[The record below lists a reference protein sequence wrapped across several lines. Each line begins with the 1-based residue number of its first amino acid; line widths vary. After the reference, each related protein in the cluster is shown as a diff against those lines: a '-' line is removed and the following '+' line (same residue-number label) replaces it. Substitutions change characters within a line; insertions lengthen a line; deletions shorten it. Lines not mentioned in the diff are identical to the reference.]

1 MHRIISPLQCSYL
14 LPCQWI
20 LAFSSDIAGHS
31 LVPRVARQGLC
42 PVLGVLAGIT
52 VTLML
57 RQLFLTTCLSSLLLL
72 HNELCASSCCP
83 PTASC
88 FPYLCF
94 LRPFLLNV
102 SSALLDGQ
110 FSTVVLLQR
119 VSQLQRRKS
128 TYPASCLEDFHLLLA
143 HCELHYLLTLA
154 NTFDQ
159 NNSSLMS
166 SLHITKITKIFHY

>member
-20 LAFSSDIAGHS
+20 LAFSDIAGHS

-102 SSALLDGQ
+102 SSALLNATSALLSYYREYLSCREGRALILQ
-110 FSTVVLLQR
+110 VVL
-119 VSQLQRRKS
+119 K
-128 TYPASCLEDFHLLLA
+128 
-143 HCELHYLLTLA
+143 
-154 NTFDQ
+154 TFI
-159 NNSSLMS
+159 S
-166 SLHITKITKIFHY
+166 F

>member
-94 LRPFLLNV
+94 LCPFLLNV
-102 SSALLDGQ
+102 SSALLDASSALLSYYREYLSCREGRALILQ
-110 FSTVVLLQR
+110 VVLKTFISFQLI
-119 VSQLQRRKS
+119 VSFI
-128 TYPASCLEDFHLLLA
+128 TY
-143 HCELHYLLTLA
+143 
-154 NTFDQ
+154 
-159 NNSSLMS
+159 
-166 SLHITKITKIFHY
+166 